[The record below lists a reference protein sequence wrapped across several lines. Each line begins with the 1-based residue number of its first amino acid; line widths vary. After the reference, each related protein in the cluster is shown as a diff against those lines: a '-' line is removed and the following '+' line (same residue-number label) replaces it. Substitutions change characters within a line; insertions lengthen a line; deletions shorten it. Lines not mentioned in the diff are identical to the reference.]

1 MKKKLLMSL
10 LIIVIVLFVV
20 WLVTF
25 TVDYNHSATLRKP
38 VFAKEYLIDATRD
51 TITYKGIGY
60 KIEVRYYEN
69 GIERV
74 EMKMFDKVISASIT

>member
-1 MKKKLLMSL
+1 MSMFYGS
-10 LIIVIVLFVV
+10 LFTDKTTIYYYACPGLF
-20 WLVTF
+20 WK
-25 TVDYNHSATLRKP
+25 D
-38 VFAKEYLIDATRD
+38 EYLIDATRD